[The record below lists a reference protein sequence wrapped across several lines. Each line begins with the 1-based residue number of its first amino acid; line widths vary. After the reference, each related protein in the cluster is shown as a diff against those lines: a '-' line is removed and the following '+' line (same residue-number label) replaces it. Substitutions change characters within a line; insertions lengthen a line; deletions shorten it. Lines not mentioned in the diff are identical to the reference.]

1 MGRLMLIIIAAFA
14 LFVLIY
20 FGDFNNWIRHDNTGS
35 FYVATQAMVDDPST
49 DWRGLGLVVLVLV
62 LLTVVGVA
70 VELFRRK
77 IVAEENKV

>member
-1 MGRLMLIIIAAFA
+1 MLIIIAAFA

-20 FGDFNNWIRHDNTGS
+20 FGDFNNWILQDTTGS

-62 LLTVVGVA
+62 LLTVAGVA